1 MSRKAKKTSI
11 FLSKIARVKASRVLK
26 AHLGTIAQKS
36 AYAKVLGSWKKFL
49 GTLSIGF
56 APPGWFNACLKKQAL
71 QKTSWI
77 ISSFKK
83 NIQVISTQGWAS
95 KASREKPVLKKGRFG
110 SPLISFLN
118 PIRQC
123 LSSVRSVLWVGI
135 ICFSIL
141 WVLCFVAE
149 TSYFERHLGF
159 RCLHA
164 FRDVMIGDSW
174 APHLLFNPEKL
185 MEVSALDFIYHPL
198 IVESVKACITGLAW
212 GSLKALS
219 LTLLFLALLGI
230 YVYRSRQGQGPSFT
244 VQIPK
249 HSEDG
254 IQDLEP
260 SHEACACKR
269 ASLAPVESLETQP
282 LSDTDTIERQTD
294 QIPIHPQRAMSPERE
309 DPCVCCEHPEDQAPS
324 HPACDTS
331 SKLCQTAKKADF
343 FKAVELSVMK
353 PDKE

>member
-1 MSRKAKKTSI
+1 MSI
-11 FLSKIARVKASRVLK
+11 FLTKIARVKASRVLK
-26 AHLGTIAQKS
+26 AHLGTMAQKS
-36 AYAKVLGSWKKFL
+36 AYAKVLGSCKKFL

-77 ISSFKK
+77 ISSFKRF
-83 NIQVISTQGWAS
+83 IQAVSTQGWAS
-95 KASREKPVLKKGRFG
+95 KASREKPLLKKGSFG
-110 SPLISFLN
+110 SPLISFLD
-118 PIRQC
+118 PIRHG

-149 TSYFERHLGF
+149 TSYFDRHLGF

-198 IVESVKACITGLAW
+198 IMESVKACITGLAW
-212 GSLKALS
+212 GGLKALS

-230 YVYRSRQGQGPSFT
+230 YVYRSRQWQSLSDSIA
-244 VQIPK
+244 QIPRPGNGA
-249 HSEDG
+249 HA
-254 IQDLEP
+254 LEP
-260 SHEACACKR
+260 SDETCACKR
-269 ASLAPVESLETQP
+269 ASLAPVESLEAHP
-282 LSDTDTIERQTD
+282 LSDTDIVEQHLD
-294 QIPIHPQRAMSPERE
+294 QIPMHSQRAVRSERKE
-309 DPCVCCEHPEDQAPS
+309 PCVCSEDPDLS
-324 HPACDTS
+324 YPACAVS
-331 SKLCQTAKKADF
+331 SELCQVGEKAAV
-343 FKAVELSVMK
+343 FKAIEASVMTLE
-353 PDKE
+353 KEDRA